1 MKIIELPIKVE
12 FNDQKDYIYPSLIE
26 SRGGELTLV
35 DTGYP
40 FCLKL
45 IEEAIIKN
53 HYQIGQLK
61 NIIITHYDMDHIGS
75 LREFKDQFPWI
86 NIIASDTESKYISG
100 QVKSERLKQAEEMQQ
115 HMPKELQEFGK
126 SFISQLKEQKH
137 VSVDRV
143 VYNGDLILDKSCEVV
158 ATPGHTSGHISLFF
172 PHLNSV
178 ITGGC
183 RSSSGSQAYDR

>member
-26 SRGGELTLV
+26 SRGELTLV

-61 NIIITHYDMDHIGS
+61 KILLLPIMTWIISVHCEN
-75 LREFKDQFPWI
+75 LRI
-86 NIIASDTESKYISG
+86 NFLG
-100 QVKSERLKQAEEMQQ
+100 
-115 HMPKELQEFGK
+115 
-126 SFISQLKEQKH
+126 
-137 VSVDRV
+137 
-143 VYNGDLILDKSCEVV
+143 
-158 ATPGHTSGHISLFF
+158 
-172 PHLNSV
+172 
-178 ITGGC
+178 
-183 RSSSGSQAYDR
+183 